1 MKREMSNQKMMRA
14 YSINEVS
21 EQLNVPTGTIRQW
34 EKDLQGLLIIPRT
47 KQGARFYTDYEIALL
62 DKIKEMR
69 SQNLHKGMIRSLLEK
84 YLNPTSEAAS
94 ESFETNVPAVTP
106 FSTQEPGGVEEKPL
120 EEMGLSIE
128 AFKQEL
134 LSEIK
139 KEINSSKKEMI
150 DEIKNELFTQSLHTV
165 QEVSKSIQRS
175 NDKRKGEVQFL
186 TDTIHQVSEQTSE
199 GFETLSNEIAK
210 SSQGTSERFEALT
223 TSLVKA
229 SEGSFEKLSKQLKES
244 SKMTS
249 TVNKHSFEHVT
260 RTVEDVKNSLTVM
273 AKSMEKEQTQLL
285 KTMEEFKESQVKI
298 QEREEMFQQM
308 VSGLREV
315 AAARNE
321 KKQWW
326 KFWKN

>member
-47 KQGARFYTDYEIALL
+47 KQGARFYTDHEIALL

-69 SQNLHKGMIRSLLEK
+69 SQHLHKGMIRSLLEK
-84 YLNPTSEAAS
+84 FLNQTSEAAS
-94 ESFETNVPAVTP
+94 ESFETNVPVVVPTSNQAPAV
-106 FSTQEPGGVEEKPL
+106 QEKPVEEFN
-120 EEMGLSIE
+120 LSIQ

-134 LSEIK
+134 LTEIK
-139 KEINSSKKEMI
+139 KEITSSKKEMI

-175 NDKRKGEVQFL
+175 NDKRKGEVQFI

-199 GFETLSNEIAK
+199 GFETLASALAK
-210 SSQGTSERFEALT
+210 SSQGTSERFETLT

-260 RTVEDVKNSLTVM
+260 RSVDEVKDSLTEM
-273 AKSMEKEQTQLL
+273 ALSLEKDQKQVLQTMNEL
-285 KTMEEFKESQVKI
+285 KESQFRI

-308 VSGLREV
+308 VSGMREV

-326 KFWKN
+326 MFWKN

>member
-1 MKREMSNQKMMRA
+1 MKREMNNQKIVRA

-21 EQLNVPTGTIRQW
+21 EKLNIPTGTIRQW

-47 KQGARFYTDYEIALL
+47 KQGARFYTDNEIALL
-62 DKIKEMR
+62 DKIKDMR
-69 SQNLHKGMIRSLLEK
+69 NQNLHKGMIKSLLET
-84 YLNPTSEAAS
+84 YLNQASEPAS
-94 ESFETNVPAVTP
+94 ESFETNLSLEPATIDTP
-106 FSTQEPGGVEEKPL
+106 ALQGNEMVEINKN
-120 EEMGLSIE
+120 IQD
-128 AFKQEL
+128 FKQEL

-139 KEINSSKKEMI
+139 KEIISSKKEMI

-175 NDKRKGEVQFL
+175 NDKRKGEVQFI
-186 TDTIHQVSEQTSE
+186 TDSIHQVSELTSE
-199 GFETLSNEIAK
+199 GFETLTDALAK
-210 SSQGTSERFEALT
+210 SSQGTSERFETFT

-249 TVNKHSFEHVT
+249 TVNKHSFENVT
-260 RTVEDVKNSLTVM
+260 RSVDEVKESLTGMVQ
-273 AKSMEKEQTQLL
+273 SLEKDQKQLI
-285 KTMEEFKESQVKI
+285 KTMKELKESQFKI

-315 AAARNE
+315 AAAKNE
-321 KKQWW
+321 KKNWW